1 VSSCGRS
8 AFKIDGQNRENRL
21 TFSFVGQIDWL
32 DCLTVEFMPQ
42 NNRQPLS
49 GGDPMNRSRT
59 TDEPIW
65 DRFGSWH
72 F

>member
-1 VSSCGRS
+1 LERCSLS
-8 AFKIDGQNRENRL
+8 FKIDGQNRGNRI

-32 DCLTVEFMPQ
+32 DCLIVEAMPQ

-49 GGDPMNRSRT
+49 GGDTMNRPRT